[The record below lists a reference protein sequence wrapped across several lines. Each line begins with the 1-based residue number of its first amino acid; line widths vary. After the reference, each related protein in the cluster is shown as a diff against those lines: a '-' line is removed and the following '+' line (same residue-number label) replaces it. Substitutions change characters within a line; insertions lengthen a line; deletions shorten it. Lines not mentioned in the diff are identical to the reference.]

1 MRLHTALEHLKSG
14 HYRSMEPWKA
24 NEIDEMARHV
34 EACAASAAEFT
45 FSFLDADPK
54 DDTLQT
60 FIDFANELWD
70 AEVAP
75 IPHDVFWVSW
85 VQKVLDEH
93 VHMAALCEKNM
104 SPIDGKLVSLSVRVM
119 FENHRR
125 NGLVFLNQV
134 GQSLRR
140 SQARPCQPRRQRF
153 DATARGHRLWCV
165 SGADRRPCHS
175 ASHPSG
181 RACPGALEQAALA
194 EEKAAY
200 WPNDRDRCPRQPTGI
215 TKQEGRGRL
224 DRKTTLAKRSYS
236 PSG

>member
-75 IPHDVFWVSW
+75 IPHDVFGSRG
-85 VQKVLDEH
+85 
-93 VHMAALCEKNM
+93 CRRCSM
-104 SPIDGKLVSLSVRVM
+104 STSIWRLS
-119 FENHRR
+119 
-125 NGLVFLNQV
+125 
-134 GQSLRR
+134 
-140 SQARPCQPRRQRF
+140 AR
-153 DATARGHRLWCV
+153 
-165 SGADRRPCHS
+165 
-175 ASHPSG
+175 
-181 RACPGALEQAALA
+181 
-194 EEKAAY
+194 K
-200 WPNDRDRCPRQPTGI
+200 I
-215 TKQEGRGRL
+215 
-224 DRKTTLAKRSYS
+224 
-236 PSG
+236 

>member
-85 VQKVLDEH
+85 VQKVLDERG
-93 VHMAALCEKNM
+93 LNM
-104 SPIDGKLVSLSVRVM
+104 DAIDQADNVLTELGVTPSL
-119 FENHRR
+119 
-125 NGLVFLNQV
+125 
-134 GQSLRR
+134 
-140 SQARPCQPRRQRF
+140 
-153 DATARGHRLWCV
+153 
-165 SGADRRPCHS
+165 
-175 ASHPSG
+175 
-181 RACPGALEQAALA
+181 
-194 EEKAAY
+194 
-200 WPNDRDRCPRQPTGI
+200 
-215 TKQEGRGRL
+215 
-224 DRKTTLAKRSYS
+224 
-236 PSG
+236 

>member
-75 IPHDVFWVSW
+75 
-85 VQKVLDEH
+85 
-93 VHMAALCEKNM
+93 
-104 SPIDGKLVSLSVRVM
+104 
-119 FENHRR
+119 
-125 NGLVFLNQV
+125 
-134 GQSLRR
+134 
-140 SQARPCQPRRQRF
+140 
-153 DATARGHRLWCV
+153 T
-165 SGADRRPCHS
+165 
-175 ASHPSG
+175 
-181 RACPGALEQAALA
+181 
-194 EEKAAY
+194 
-200 WPNDRDRCPRQPTGI
+200 
-215 TKQEGRGRL
+215 
-224 DRKTTLAKRSYS
+224 
-236 PSG
+236 